1 MKLHHQS
8 YYYLFGWGG
17 GGGGGGGEGG
27 WRGRGTEL
35 TTGLLESSLCQLP
48 DVLLAGARMWVVRI
62 QCDGELYITFGIL
75 ASLMV
80 KR

>member
-1 MKLHHQS
+1 MIIVWL
-8 YYYLFGWGG
+8 GGRGG
-17 GGGGGGGEGG
+17 GG
-27 WRGRGTEL
+27 GTEL

-48 DVLLAGARMWVVRI
+48 DVLLAGRYRMWLVRI

-80 KR
+80 KSKLGHQRAK